1 VGDGRYAYRALEE
14 KPFPKSPLGR
24 PRLRWENNIKMD
36 FQEVVGGHGL
46 DVCGSGYGQVVGTC
60 EYRVNLRVP
69 YNAGNV
75 LSSLNRLA
83 SQDGLRSME
92 LIKLYKASLSKLIR
106 Q

>member
-1 VGDGRYAYRALEE
+1 
-14 KPFPKSPLGR
+14 
-24 PRLRWENNIKMD
+24 M
-36 FQEVVGGHGL
+36 
-46 DVCGSGYGQVVGTC
+46 VGTC